1 MPEFLLQLEQ
11 LSMEHARN
19 PDKLSILKALYSYA
33 QSL

>member
-11 LSMEHARN
+11 LSMEYARN
-19 PDKLSILKALYSYA
+19 PDKLVILKALYDYA